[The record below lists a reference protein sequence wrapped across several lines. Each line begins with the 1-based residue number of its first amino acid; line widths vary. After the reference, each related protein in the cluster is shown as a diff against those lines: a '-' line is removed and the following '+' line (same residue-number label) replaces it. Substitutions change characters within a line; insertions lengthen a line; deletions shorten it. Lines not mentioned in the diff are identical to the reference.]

1 MYVST
6 KCGAVFCLIIQQR
19 LKSMFLTIF
28 LRSFSGPYGSAYLFL
43 NDDFS
48 LLSTYIRILIIK
60 KALRV
65 LLEVT
70 DIG

>member
-6 KCGAVFCLIIQQR
+6 KCGTVVCLIIQQR

-28 LRSFSGPYGSAYLFL
+28 LHSFSGPYGSAYLFL

-48 LLSTYIRILIIK
+48 LLPTKLSKSSPGVIRC
-60 KALRV
+60 
-65 LLEVT
+65 
-70 DIG
+70 DGYY